1 MVEPKRRLR
10 NSRISETPG
19 GLIGSSPLYR
29 TTTESTPAG
38 GTAPARLP
46 LRGRPIWHSGARMT
60 SPPTTPVLL
69 GPGLAD
75 GEAQWDW
82 WNHWS
87 MQGTKRRWAPRI
99 PQRDHEN
106 PALRPPA
113 VRALI
118 LYPLNALVEDQLGRL
133 GDGFDGTQARAW
145 LQAQRGGNR
154 LYFGRYTARTPVSGK
169 PNDPAARDRLRTEL
183 QARRSRTS
191 SGCYSP
197 PRAGP
202 ALSPRS

>member
-106 PALRPPA
+106 PALQPPA
-113 VRALI
+113 VLALI
-118 LYPLNALVEDQLGRL
+118 LSMR
-133 GDGFDGTQARAW
+133 
-145 LQAQRGGNR
+145 
-154 LYFGRYTARTPVSGK
+154 S
-169 PNDPAARDRLRTEL
+169 
-183 QARRSRTS
+183 SRTS
-191 SGCYSP
+191 WGASGTVSTA
-197 PRAGP
+197 PRRARGCRPSEAGIASTSDATP
-202 ALSPRS
+202 GALRFGVLVAVVFCAGTAGVFQSEVCRPVRAPIEWIDGLVGW